1 MGHTRKQRVPDRT
14 HPSKTTS
21 IGAGPCA
28 PRFSKTRL
36 GRDLLRAVLLLL
48 LPFPVS
54 AQPADD
60 TTAINALQCWRR
72 LGQNTVYVGER
83 FTMAV
88 TCSAVET
95 DRARTLVD
103 EVALEPATIDVDPFE
118 VIDGE
123 HYEDIRTG
131 PFRFFQ
137 YLYTLRVINE
147 TSFGEDLEIPALELS
162 YRIERRVGTDPAL
175 VGRELTYILP
185 AEPVRVLSLVPRDLV
200 DIRELAPTTFGDAQT
215 RTFRANALT
224 LAATL
229 LGILALGM
237 VTLGATRIMLQRRG
251 NAGPVEKRLPLSSI
265 VGRAVDELAGVR
277 ETITRDEWSVESAG
291 RALSALRIGASVALK
306 GQVVQHAI
314 NAGRPIRDGVLQLR
328 QGVFRQ
334 KTVAVSS
341 GLTAATLMEPAG
353 AGEGPAVATRETVDD
368 LGQAIA
374 TFTAARYG
382 RDGDLATAELTQALE
397 NGITQL
403 TQLRWRATT
412 LVRYATRLRAT
423 IVDWW
428 PLSRL
433 QER

>member
-1 MGHTRKQRVPDRT
+1 MGTTRQQRATDRP
-14 HPSKTTS
+14 HPSETTS
-21 IGAGPCA
+21 AGARTCA
-28 PRFSKTRL
+28 PRSSKARM
-36 GRDLLRAVLLLL
+36 GRCLLRVMLLLS
-48 LPFPVS
+48 LPFPVV
-54 AQPADD
+54 AQPTDN
-60 TTAINALQCWRR
+60 TTAIDALRCWRR

-83 FTMAV
+83 FTMTV

-103 EVALEPATIDVDPFE
+103 EVALEPATIEVDPFE

-147 TSFGEDLEIPALELS
+147 TNFGEDVEIPALELS

-200 DIRELAPTTFGDAQT
+200 DIRELAPTTFGDAQA

-224 LAATL
+224 LAAAL

-237 VTLGATRIMLQRRG
+237 VALGAARIMLRRRG

-265 VGRAVDELAGVR
+265 VGRAVDELASVR
-277 ETITRDEWSVESAG
+277 ETITQDEWSVESAG
-291 RALSALRIGASVALK
+291 RALTALRIGASVALK
-306 GQVVQHAI
+306 GQVVQHVI
-314 NAGRPIRDGVLQLR
+314 NAGKPVHDGELRLR
-328 QGVFRQ
+328 QGVFRR
-334 KTVAVSS
+334 KTVVVSS
-341 GLTAATLMEPAG
+341 GLTAATLKDPTGVGEEPPIA
-353 AGEGPAVATRETVDD
+353 ARKTIDA

-382 RDGDLATAELTQALE
+382 RDGSLATAELTQALE
-397 NGITQL
+397 NGITLL
-403 TQLRWRATT
+403 TQLRWESTT

-433 QER
+433 RER

>member
-1 MGHTRKQRVPDRT
+1 MGRY
-14 HPSKTTS
+14 
-21 IGAGPCA
+21 
-28 PRFSKTRL
+28 
-36 GRDLLRAVLLLL
+36 LLRVVLFLA
-48 LPFPVS
+48 LPFPAA
-54 AQPADD
+54 AQPTDD
-60 TTAINALQCWRR
+60 TTAIDALRCWRR

-83 FTMAV
+83 FTMTV
-88 TCSAVET
+88 TCSTIET

-103 EVALEPATIDVDPFE
+103 EVALEPATIEVDPFE

-123 HYEDIRTG
+123 RYEDIRTG
-131 PFRFFQ
+131 SFRFFQ

-162 YRIERRVGTDPAL
+162 YRIERRVGADPAL
-175 VGRELTYILP
+175 VGRALTYILP

-200 DIRELAPTTFGDAQT
+200 DIRELAPTTFGDART

-224 LAATL
+224 LAAAL
-229 LGILALGM
+229 LGMLALGM
-237 VTLGATRIMLQRRG
+237 GALGAARIMLQRRG
-251 NAGPVEKRLPLSSI
+251 NARLVEKRLPLSSV
-265 VGRAVDELAGVR
+265 VGRALIELTSVR
-277 ETITRDEWSVESAG
+277 ETTTRDEWSVESAG

-306 GQVVQHAI
+306 GQVVQHVI
-314 NAGRPIRDGVLQLR
+314 DAGRPVRDGELQLR

-341 GLTAATLMEPAG
+341 GLTAATLMEPTG
-353 AGEGPAVATRETVDD
+353 AGEAPPIATRETIDE

-382 RDGDLATAELTQALE
+382 RDDNLATAELTQALE
-397 NGITQL
+397 NGITRL

-412 LVRYATRLRAT
+412 LVRYATRLGAT
-423 IVDWW
+423 IVNWG

-433 QER
+433 RER